1 MPVFFLVKATCDNH
15 QLQNLLVCMS
25 LKEVEKYEVTFPFS
39 TSLMAVASTTQRSF
53 FKDVQHLY
61 KTIDSSTDGQ
71 AAVEF
76 VDDMSVRI
84 SLCPKSGCN
93 AHATFYM
100 TITCS
105 SAYPLKPP
113 EVSFDTPIFHSN
125 IDFIS
130 GSICLSIL
138 TQWLSCYSLLDLVK
152 AILYLIDHPNFES
165 PISDF
170 YEVSGQEEIA
180 TKSALLLAGLP
191 VDGKCYAPNTTWCD
205 WARENNCLPTADDVK
220 EGYVWTSPQ
229 QDVHECLD
237 VQEEK
242 KSDVSDGNNEAL
254 SEMWSD
260 VSSDTIPSFAKIRYS
275 IADEEDSSL
284 DSTTQS
290 KYYQPST
297 PFEHGMH
304 RIVLF
309 QPTHKDYPEQKS
321 TFYYGEVLCG
331 QRHMEELGSKYLD
344 IFKGSLTFDMQV
356 NGETRQRSR
365 ICLWGPYM
373 EDTFSYTG
381 TYSPSEFNYYLTELF
396 RDPKPPRN
404 LTADFCP
411 WSKEDGQGANYL
423 LDRLFFNEE
432 RRGGGSF
439 ACFLDEDS
447 EGKGSSSNA
456 LVELFNTENLDDW
469 EYEETRCVE
478 DSIEESI
485 EEQTEIGSVA
495 QFSKKEEP
503 EDAPVSSL
511 DEQSYE
517 PRYLCWTSMRLCQH
531 CIVNSGLMLEY
542 INQNMPRDWKWVL
555 LQTRWPIR
563 FAPQQSVELST
574 ADIHLPPW
582 RASAGRLLHDVCHYC
597 TKNPNLVNLVL
608 LDPMSLSPLS
618 PLQNVMQR
626 NASNSGQMNGVLL
639 MSTLQA
645 LSPFFHVP
653 VSTENCPSP
662 STLRYLTLSAFATNW
677 VSWISRVEVYSSL
690 GFSRPLSKYVTD
702 SVAAHI
708 LQPFSLGCGETPLI
722 DLYPFWLLRN
732 ILRASLHLPTFL
744 SCLFHSCT
752 SGGNGSTPS
761 THAFFPFSDVDEI

>member
-1 MPVFFLVKATCDNH
+1 
-15 QLQNLLVCMS
+15 MS

-61 KTIDSSTDGQ
+61 QTIDSSTDGQ
-71 AAVEF
+71 AALEL
-76 VDDMSVRI
+76 VDDTSVRI

-93 AHATFYM
+93 AHATFYVN
-100 TITCS
+100 IKHS
-105 SAYPLKPP
+105 STYPLKPP
-113 EVSFDTPIFHSN
+113 EVSFDTPIFHPN
-125 IDFIS
+125 IDIVYK
-130 GSICLSIL
+130 SICLSIFA
-138 TQWLSCYSLLDLVK
+138 QWRSLLDLVK
-152 AILYLIDHPNFES
+152 AILYLIIHPNFES
-165 PISDF
+165 PISDLH
-170 YEVSGQEEIA
+170 EVSFQEAMA
-180 TKSALLLAGLP
+180 TKTALLLAGLP

-220 EGYVWTSPQ
+220 EGYVWTPPQ
-229 QDVHECLD
+229 QDVRECLD

-242 KSDVSDGNNEAL
+242 NTEISDGNEEAQA
-254 SEMWSD
+254 EVWPD
-260 VSSDTIPSFAKIRYS
+260 VSSDTIPSFAKFRYS
-275 IADEEDSSL
+275 IADDDDSCEGSPTI
-284 DSTTQS
+284 SQ
-290 KYYQPST
+290 YYRLYI
-297 PFEHGMH
+297 PFELGMH

-321 TFYYGEVLCG
+321 TFYYGEVLCE
-331 QRHMEELGSKYLD
+331 QPHLEELGFKYRD
-344 IFKGSLTFDMQV
+344 IFTGSTTFDMQV
-356 NGETRQRSR
+356 DKETRQRSR
-365 ICLWGPYM
+365 ICVWRPYM
-373 EDTFSYTG
+373 EDTLSHEG
-381 TYSPSEFNYYLTELF
+381 TYSPSEFKYYLTELF

-469 EYEETRCVE
+469 EYEETSCFEDSVE
-478 DSIEESI
+478 DSIEGSI
-485 EEQTEIGSVA
+485 EDQTEIGSVA
-495 QFSKKEEP
+495 QVSKKEEP
-503 EDAPVSSL
+503 GNAPLSSL
-511 DEQSYE
+511 DELLHVLWSPCE
-517 PRYLCWTSMRLCQH
+517 NSMRLCQH
-531 CIVNSGLMLEY
+531 CSESA
-542 INQNMPRDWKWVL
+542 
-555 LQTRWPIR
+555 RWPIR

-597 TKNPNLVNLVL
+597 TKNPHLENLVL

-626 NASNSGQMNGVLL
+626 NASNSGQMNGVLW

-690 GFSRPLSKYVTD
+690 GFSRSPSKYVTD

-708 LQPFSLGCGETPLI
+708 LQPFSLGCGETPLL

-744 SCLFHSCT
+744 SCLIHSFI